1 MVLAVVIAQLWIA
14 QLFVADLVPCALR
27 HRNVGV
33 GEDVAPVA
41 PGVKIGQLVGADQP
55 NKACVGRGFSQCA
68 HGINGVGG
76 LIALDFQRIDGNR
89 IRTRM
94 ICLSMG

>member
-1 MVLAVVIAQLWIA
+1 MVLAVVIAQLRIA

-33 GEDVAPVA
+33 GKDVAPVA
-41 PGVKIGQLVGADQP
+41 PSVKIGQLVGADQP
-55 NKACVGRGFSQCA
+55 NKACIGRGLSQCA

-89 IRTRM
+89 IRARM